1 MTTKSSSVTF
11 KVTTQQNNLQRYVS
25 QNVDTVH
32 KELTNHV
39 NKSFYCDILLERL
52 NLLDARYFFILLH
65 DFHLLKYKYE

>member
-52 NLLDARYFFILLH
+52 NLLDARYFVLH